1 MRHTSFATLSLTA
14 CLSAVAVACASNAPL
29 RYAETKTSPYGDAVI
44 TGDEIDAQHS
54 PDAWDLL
61 KKVAP
66 RYNYLVDRSGRA
78 IAIAR
83 QRGKSSVSLGTSE
96 SAMVIVDGARLN
108 SLEILQNMPTNA
120 IDRIELLSSSHGTSV
135 EGTGASAGVIHIHT
149 RFGS

>member
-1 MRHTSFATLSLTA
+1 MRHSGFATFSLA
-14 CLSAVAVACASNAPL
+14 ASLSAVGCASNQPL
-29 RYAETKTSPYGDAVI
+29 RYAEATSPYGDAVI
-44 TGDEIDAQHS
+44 TGDEIDAQHQAN
-54 PDAWDLL
+54 AWDLL

-83 QRGKSSVSLGTSE
+83 QRGKSSISLGSSE

-108 SLEILQNMPTNA
+108 SLELLQNLPTDA
-120 IDRIELLSSSHGTSV
+120 IDRIELISSSHGTSV
-135 EGTGASAGVIHIHT
+135 EGTGANAGVIHIHT

>member
-1 MRHTSFATLSLTA
+1 MRHSGFTTLSL
-14 CLSAVAVACASNAPL
+14 AVCFSAVACASNQPL
-29 RYAETKTSPYGDAVI
+29 RYAEATSPYGDAII

-54 PDAWDLL
+54 TDAWDLL

-66 RYNYLVDRSGRA
+66 RYNYIVDRSGRA

-83 QRGKSSVSLGTSE
+83 HRGKSSISLGTSE

-108 SLEILQNMPTNA
+108 SLELLQNMPTDA
-120 IDRIELLSSSHGTSV
+120 IDRIELLSSSRGTSV
-135 EGTGASAGVIHIHT
+135 EGTGASAGVIRIHT

>member
-1 MRHTSFATLSLTA
+1 MRHSGFATLSLA
-14 CLSAVAVACASNAPL
+14 VCFSAVAVACASNQPL
-29 RYAETKTSPYGDAVI
+29 RYAESTSPYGDAVI
-44 TGDEIDAQHS
+44 TGDEIDAQHQAN
-54 PDAWDLL
+54 AWDLL

-83 QRGKSSVSLGTSE
+83 QRGKSSISLGTSE
-96 SAMVIVDGARLN
+96 SAMVIVDNARLN
-108 SLEILQNMPTNA
+108 SLELLQNMPTDA
-120 IDRIELLSSSHGTSV
+120 IDRIELISSSHGTSV

>member
-1 MRHTSFATLSLTA
+1 MRHTGFASLSLAA
-14 CLSAVAVACASNAPL
+14 CFSAVAVACASNPPL
-29 RYAETKTSPYGDAVI
+29 RYAETTTSPYGDAII
-44 TGDEIDAQHS
+44 TGDQIDAQHAA
-54 PDAWDLL
+54 DAWDLL

-83 QRGKSSVSLGTSE
+83 QRGKSSISIGTSE

-108 SLEILQNMPTNA
+108 SLELLQNMPTDA
-120 IDRIELLSSSHGTSV
+120 IDRIELISSSHGTSI